1 MAEPTVPPTPPSG
14 PDRPMGT
21 PPPVTP
27 PPQGGGAPWGKI
39 ALFGCL
45 GLFIVGIL
53 LSVAGYFVWRKMK
66 ERDELTEQYIEER
79 QGDGGVISGETE
91 GGTQVVDGRLD
102 SSDRVRDDGS
112 YYDEHAVNVSPG
124 SNLVVTMRS
133 SDFDAYLTV
142 FSPSNAT
149 FSDDDGAGGTDARV
163 QIASTENGMYRI
175 WANTLRSG
183 DTGAYTVTIERSP

>member
-27 PPQGGGAPWGKI
+27 PPPGGGAPWGKI

-45 GLFIVGIL
+45 GLFIIGIL
-53 LSVAGYFVWRKMK
+53 LSVAGYFIWSKMK

-79 QGDGGVISGETE
+79 QGDGGVISGEAD
-91 GGTQVVDGRLD
+91 GGPQVVDGTLD

-112 YYDEHAVNVSPG
+112 YYDEHTVQLSSG

-133 SDFDAYLTV
+133 TDFDAYLTLY
-142 FSPSNAT
+142 SPSGAT
-149 FSDDDGAGGTDARV
+149 FSDDDGGGGTDARV
-163 QIASTENGMYRI
+163 QVTVTETGPWRI
-175 WANTLRSG
+175 WANTLLANT
-183 DTGAYTVTIERSP
+183 TGSYTLTIER